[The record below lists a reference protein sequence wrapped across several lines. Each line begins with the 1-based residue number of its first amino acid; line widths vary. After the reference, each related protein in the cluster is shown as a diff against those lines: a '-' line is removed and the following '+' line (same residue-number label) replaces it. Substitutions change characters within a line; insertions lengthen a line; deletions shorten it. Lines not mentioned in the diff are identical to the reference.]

1 MVKVGQTHRRHDA
14 GEARDG
20 GAMRKRATGHGR
32 GRAWARWRALAP
44 ARRTVVVA
52 VPEVAGTD
60 DGDDSGGCRSSVEL
74 GVEATTAAGMRGWHL
89 RLLRGAVRTWV
100 CSVGRYGDCGHDS
113 DDARRRRASELK
125 GAAATECW
133 GRRGKGESGQWLTA
147 ELQGWL
153 AGSGTSGSSRFDG
166 DDLRWPRRGTATWA
180 AMQGFRRPVDRWG
193 GRGGRGGAPE
203 LVGGARGG
211 R

>member
-60 DGDDSGGCRSSVEL
+60 DGDDRGGCRSSVEL
-74 GVEATTAAGMRGWHL
+74 GIEATTAAEMRGWHL

-100 CSVGRYGDCGHDS
+100 CSVGRYGDCGHDR
-113 DDARRRRASELK
+113 DEARRRRASELK
-125 GAAATECW
+125 GAAT
-133 GRRGKGESGQWLTA
+133 T
-147 ELQGWL
+147 
-153 AGSGTSGSSRFDG
+153 
-166 DDLRWPRRGTATWA
+166 
-180 AMQGFRRPVDRWG
+180 G
-193 GRGGRGGAPE
+193 G
-203 LVGGARGG
+203 
-211 R
+211 